1 MPIAGS
7 PYFQKANKPRPNF
20 NPASTGFDPDVA
32 WWLAECSRLAYENK
46 RRVYDELAEAGFEC
60 VIFFDTVATQ
70 GYLASHPGMASLG
83 QFAVLAFRGTEKDWA
98 DILADVAIFKSTL
111 PDELHPARTASGTGP
126 SHATYRAHT
135 GFIYALKVAWGAALE
150 GIPPK
155 GKMKPP
161 KWYGAKGISDALLDI
176 VEENDCHN
184 IPIFM
189 TGHSLGGALAVLTS
203 CPQPPAALYTFG
215 CPRVLDSNLA
225 KTLDQRSIPVF
236 RVVNSTDIV
245 PRVPS
250 STWGFRHFGKLV
262 YLTKNGKCMVGTKAQ
277 CMFIIASIVT
287 WTGLICIM
295 LPYSWVAGGLRPKM
309 FSNHKIS
316 EYVRKLAGIK
326 E

>member
-1 MPIAGS
+1 MTIAGTI
-7 PYFQKANKPRPNF
+7 YFQKAGKPRPNF
-20 NPASTGFDPDVA
+20 NPASTGFDRDVA

-46 RRVYDELAEAGFEC
+46 RRVYDELAGAGFDF
-60 VIFFDTVATQ
+60 VIFFDTVETQ
-70 GYLASHPGMASLG
+70 GYLASHPGTAGLG

-111 PDELHPARTASGTGP
+111 PDELYPALIASGSGKVQP
-126 SHATYRAHT
+126 SYRAHT

-161 KWYGAKGISDALLDI
+161 KWYGAKGVSDALCDI
-176 VEENDCHN
+176 LEEEGHN

-189 TGHSLGGALAVLTS
+189 TGHSLGGALATLTS

-215 CPRVLDSNLA
+215 CPRVVDSKLA
-225 KTLDQRSIPVF
+225 KTLDQRSVPVF

-250 STWGFRHFGKLV
+250 SIWGFRHFGKLT
-262 YLTKNGKCMVGTKAQ
+262 YLNNKGECIVGRKAQ
-277 CMFIIASIVT
+277 FMFVIGSIITWIGVIFII
-287 WTGLICIM
+287 
-295 LPYSWVAGGLRPKM
+295 LPFNWVAGGLRPKT

-316 EYVRKLAGIK
+316 EYVRKLA
-326 E
+326 